1 MIVPPAGSNVDRVKL
16 KVTGTPVCEAMRFD
30 EAMMKDNEATCPK
43 IAPDATATEGAV
55 SADVAT
61 ETPTEPAVT
70 LPMTKPDS
78 VTTNDEAG
86 TAAPVE
92 VTITDVLVAALQAS
106 TAASGPRCCKS
117 FGGKKA
123 CVECQSPFLQ
133 MLSLSLPPVSC

>member
-30 EAMMKDNEATCPK
+30 EAMLKDNEATCPK

-92 VTITDVLVAALQAS
+92 VITTDVLVAALHVPVKPA
-106 TAASGPRCCKS
+106 TLLLPACTVGVDAAKN
-117 FGGKKA
+117 
-123 CVECQSPFLQ
+123 
-133 MLSLSLPPVSC
+133 PVG

>member
-16 KVTGTPVCEAMRFD
+16 KVTGTPVFEAMRFD
-30 EAMMKDNEATCPK
+30 ETILKDNEATCPK

-86 TAAPVE
+86 TAAPVD
-92 VTITDVLVAALQAS
+92 VITTDVLVAALH
-106 TAASGPRCCKS
+106 
-117 FGGKKA
+117 
-123 CVECQSPFLQ
+123 V
-133 MLSLSLPPVSC
+133 PVKPA